1 MYNDKNVF
9 IYHILTQNFLLRP
22 QTAMELVFV
31 AISVF
36 LNLNLVTGQC
46 IINPD
51 GAGNWPQWPPIIT
64 NQVGDLILP
73 TGVEDNRQI
82 TIESDQVYTLLS
94 CTIINL

>member
-1 MYNDKNVF
+1 
-9 IYHILTQNFLLRP
+9 
-22 QTAMELVFV
+22 MELVFV

-73 TGVEDNRQI
+73 TGIEDNRQI
-82 TIESDQVYTLLS
+82 TIESDQVLH
-94 CTIINL
+94 TIIMHNQSLIH